1 MKAKDVEVVPHKRE
15 LIDTTVALVPAAGMG
30 ERVGLGPKAFLQIG
44 GQSVITTVVRA
55 LSPCVKRILVGV
67 PSGYLDRAHDELKGL
82 AEVFP
87 GGATRQET
95 VFILLNQCAEQIVVI
110 HDVTRPFASQSL
122 IEKVIDAG
130 KQYGAAVSCIP
141 THTPVAAY
149 KDDFL
154 AGSMPIADLRLTQSP
169 QAYRRDILVQAYTR
183 ALEAGWE
190 AQTTWQ
196 LVVQAGIPV
205 RAVMGEER
213 NIKITTPFDWE
224 IANKVLARKKSI
236 E

>member
-1 MKAKDVEVVPHKRE
+1 MVLNKRE
-15 LIDTTVALVPAAGMG
+15 LHDTTVALVPAAGMG
-30 ERVGLGPKAFLQIG
+30 TRVGLGPKAFLQQG
-44 GQSVITTVVRA
+44 GHSVVTKVVHA

-87 GGATRQET
+87 GGASRQET
-95 VFILLNQCAEQIVVI
+95 VFILLNQCIEQIVLI

-130 KQYGAAVSCIP
+130 KLYGAAVSCIP
-141 THTPVAAY
+141 MHTPVAAC
-149 KDDFL
+149 KDDL
-154 AGSMPIADLRLTQSP
+154 ISGSISIADLRQTQSP

-190 AQTTWQ
+190 TQTTWQ

-224 IANKVLARKKSI
+224 IATRVLEPK
-236 E
+236 